1 MREEG
6 IMNEQ
11 TSEQVRYLKEQAEYN
26 HALKCIQV
34 VIQTQAGRDL
44 ITYLLKSLD
53 VNEYPVVGMTGDM
66 LMDRM
71 GFLRAGNSIFKLIA
85 AATPDIAGQIVAQ
98 IEKER
103 NVYQNV

>member
-1 MREEG
+1 
-6 IMNEQ
+6 MN
-11 TSEQVRYLKEQAEYN
+11 TTSSEQLQSIKEQAEYN
-26 HALKCIQV
+26 HALTCIQS
-34 VIQTQAGRDL
+34 VIKTQAGRDF

-53 VNEYPVVGMTGDM
+53 VNEYPVVGMTGDL

-85 AATPDIAGQIVAQ
+85 KATPDIAGQIIAQ

-103 NVYQNV
+103 NV

>member
-1 MREEG
+1 
-6 IMNEQ
+6 MNQQ
-11 TSEQVRYLKEQAEYN
+11 TSEQLQILKEQAEYN
-26 HALKCIQV
+26 HALTCIQS
-34 VIQTQAGRDL
+34 VIRTQVGRDF

-53 VNEYPVVGMTGDM
+53 VNEYPTVGMTGDL

-85 AATPDIAGQIVAQ
+85 KATPDIAGQIIAQ

-103 NVYQNV
+103 NV